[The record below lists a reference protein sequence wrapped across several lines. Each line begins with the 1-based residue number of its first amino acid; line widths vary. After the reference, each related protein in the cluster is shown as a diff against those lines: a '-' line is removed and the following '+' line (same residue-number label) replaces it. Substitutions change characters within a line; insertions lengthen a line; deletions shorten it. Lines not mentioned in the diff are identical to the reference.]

1 MKLVSKELLTAIMG
15 CGRLGHK
22 SGPSVGKYNKPLIF
36 QPYNQL

>member
-36 QPYNQL
+36 HPYNQL